1 MPGVASD
8 KPRLIANLRWGIRWG
23 LLFAAILGSWAVIVF
38 AIRGFKEFAKLEV
51 TISAVIGFY
60 FVSGS
65 VAGVI
70 LGLCRPLLKWRSGAG
85 VVGAVSAIVILGM
98 GQVLYRGFHRPDM
111 LEIELVVPTGI
122 FMGAFLGIV
131 FYEIFS
137 KP

>member
-1 MPGVASD
+1 MSRVGLD
-8 KPRLIANLRWGIRWG
+8 KLGLAANLRWGIRWG
-23 LLFAAILGSWAVIVF
+23 LLFAAALSSWAALLF
-38 AIRGFKEFAKLEV
+38 AIRGFQEFRKLEV
-51 TISAVIGFY
+51 TMPRVIAFY
-60 FVSGS
+60 LVSGS

-85 VVGAVSAIVILGM
+85 VVGAVSAVVILGM
-98 GQVLYRGFHRPDM
+98 GQVLYRGFHRPDV

-122 FMGAFLGIV
+122 FMGAFVGIL